1 MTAAEEGAREAALTL
16 ARDVG
21 RQAAE
26 VKPILMAT
34 HTGKTIGCCARNAGR
49 LFHEEERD
57 ISMVCPPCFELS
69 DDLFA
74 GSCVFGFYPM
84 ILL

>member
-1 MTAAEEGAREAALTL
+1 MKPALTL
-16 ARDVG
+16 AQDVG

-34 HTGKTIGCCARNAGR
+34 HMGKTIGCCARNTGR
-49 LFHEEERD
+49 LFHEEERG
-57 ISMVCPPCFELS
+57 ISMSRFWCVLHVWNCQMVS
-69 DDLFA
+69 A